1 MLIFLFSS
9 LSSDTFRF
17 RYFESLLL
25 EIFTFGNICL
35 PWELNLYSLWIFFL
49 SLCLF
54 ALKSTLSNINVS
66 LWAFLCTQF
75 ALYVFSNLLL
85 SVCLCPY
92 ISCTSQLHI
101 AGYLFTLS
109 DSLCLFMGIY
119 YILVNYLYSFCK
131 STILLFVLLFPKCF
145 LFVFC
150 FTSLFVF
157 SPSSWAIYLF
167 LVFHD
172 NPAIAVKLQLL
183 VLCF

>member
-49 SLCLF
+49 YLCLF
-54 ALKSTLSNINVS
+54 ALKSTLSNTDVS

-85 SVCLCPY
+85 SICLCPY
-92 ISCTSQLHI
+92 ISHISQLHI
-101 AGYLFTLS
+101 FGCYLFTLS
-109 DSLCLFMGIY
+109 NSLCLFMGIY
-119 YILVNYLYSFCK
+119 YILIIYIVFVSLQFC
-131 STILLFVLLFPKCF
+131 
-145 LFVFC
+145 
-150 FTSLFVF
+150 
-157 SPSSWAIYLF
+157 YLF
-167 LVFHD
+167 SSFP
-172 NPAIAVKLQLL
+172 NAFC
-183 VLCF
+183 LCFVSLLCLFSLPFLGLFIYF